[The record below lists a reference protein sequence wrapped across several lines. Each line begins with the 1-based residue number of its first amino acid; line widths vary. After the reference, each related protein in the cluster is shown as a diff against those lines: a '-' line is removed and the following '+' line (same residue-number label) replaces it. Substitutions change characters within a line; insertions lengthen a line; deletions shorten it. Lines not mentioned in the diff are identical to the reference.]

1 MRMGRAQALSVALL
15 FAQGGSDMTQQES
28 VLGSPHADQD
38 ADFRNL
44 KQAVQ
49 QN

>member
-1 MRMGRAQALSVALL
+1 MEVLSVELL
-15 FAQGGSDMTQQES
+15 LAQGGSDMTQQES

-38 ADFRNL
+38 ADFRNR